1 MDIEYSR
8 EKYMKLLSIK
18 NFFKSKYEK
27 LKTKPKLYSLFWFGF
42 LYVSSLFVYGL
53 FHTIVGLVM
62 KTQY

>member
-1 MDIEYSR
+1 
-8 EKYMKLLSIK
+8 MKLLGIK
-18 NFFKSKYEK
+18 NFFQSKYEK